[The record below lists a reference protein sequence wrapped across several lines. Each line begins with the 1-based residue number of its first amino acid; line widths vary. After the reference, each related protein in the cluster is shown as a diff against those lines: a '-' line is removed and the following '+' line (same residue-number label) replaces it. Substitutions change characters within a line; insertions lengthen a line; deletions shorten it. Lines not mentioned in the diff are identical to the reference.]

1 MSSFTKSA
9 LTTLVCASLAIGVS
23 VPAADAA
30 TVKVEGD
37 TCVFTVTKEEQ
48 NYLKL
53 YDIPGEVPATLAE
66 KGLTKA
72 EATKLETAMKGE
84 LQALDELAASGEQY
98 YKDGAITKE
107 KYEEGMKS
115 INLQRKVAN
124 AFLPAISDCAAGR
137 NSAVKP
143 QNTTAQSVLSTEDGK
158 LTDAGIGVVVA
169 GVVVSI
175 VGIIAIALPQIKNL
189 LPPDIA
195 AMLP

>member
-37 TCVFTVTKEEQ
+37 KCVFTVTKEEQ

-84 LQALDELAASGEQY
+84 LQELAASGEQY

-107 KYEEGMKS
+107 KYEEAMKN

-143 QNTTAQSVLSTEDGK
+143 PNTTAQSALSTEDGK